1 MFLLLTVLP
10 VCLVEELA
18 HARSPNTCHA
28 EIVFETVNPSH
39 QIRNLD
45 TSFDSEI

>member
-10 VCLVEELA
+10 VCLIEEIA
-18 HARSPNTCHA
+18 HARSPDTCHA
-28 EIVFETVNPSH
+28 KIVFETVNSSD
-39 QIRNLD
+39 QIRTLD